1 MFSGRKKNSFEV
13 GDPLS
18 QLEAEAIL
26 NLLANAFIPLEPA
39 ARRPDGE
46 SVTLQKKSATAALPD
61 LEAKYQTL
69 VDQIPA
75 VVFMAYLDRGIS
87 EAYISPQI
95 ESILGFSQQEWLN
108 DPVRWY
114 NQIHPDDK
122 GRWSIEAARLFL
134 SGEALQSTYRLM
146 ARDGHVV
153 WLHCEAKMV
162 RHDDGRPWFI
172 HGVAFDISDFK
183 QSEEALRKAH
193 DELEM
198 RVRQRTSELA
208 RTNAEL
214 KSEIIER
221 KAIQEQL
228 EEEREIVETVSRAGR
243 ILSAELHLDNLM
255 QALTDAATE
264 LVGAQFGAFYQN
276 VPDDGGGSYVL
287 YTLSGAQREHF
298 EHLPP
303 PRGADLFGPTFREKG
318 VVRLDDVSQDP
329 SFGKKLLFNGA
340 PHGHLTVTSYLA
352 IPVVSRSGEVLGG
365 LFFGH
370 PEAGIFS
377 ERSERIVVG
386 LAAQAAIAID
396 NARLYEAEQK
406 ARAEAET
413 ANRLKDDFL
422 ATVSHELRTPL
433 HVILGW
439 VHLLRIGKMD
449 ANNAQQALEIIERNV
464 RGQRRIVEDILDVS
478 SIITG
483 KLHIEMAPVDLTQ
496 VIEAAVDSMRPAAEA
511 KGIALKTTLDPKANR
526 VSGDAG
532 RLQQVVWNLVS
543 NAIKFTPPE
552 GRVQILTDQVNSH
565 VEIKV
570 IDTGPG
576 VKPEFL
582 PYVFDRFRQEDSS
595 TTRAQGGLGLGLS
608 IVRHL
613 VELHGGEVAAENRRD
628 AHGAIFTVRL
638 PLAAVDTITLPQAAQ
653 AMQFDRIPQQDA
665 PQKNASALAGL
676 RVLLVDDETAGR
688 ERVTAMLENNGV
700 QVKAAASA
708 NEALQT
714 IAEWKPDVLVSD
726 IGMPVDDGY
735 ALIRKVRALPADR
748 GGKVPAAALTGYASR
763 KDYLKALSAGYQS
776 HIKKPVG
783 LEELIAVVASL
794 AGRTDKA

>member
-1 MFSGRKKNSFEV
+1 MLNGRKKRSYEDGN
-13 GDPLS
+13 PLS
-18 QLEAEAIL
+18 PSEAEAIL
-26 NLLANAFIPLEPA
+26 IGLANAFIPFELA
-39 ARRPDGE
+39 ARRPGGE
-46 SVTLQKKSATAALPD
+46 SVALQKKSATVGLPD
-61 LEAKYQTL
+61 LEAKYRTL
-69 VDQIPA
+69 VEQIPA

-114 NQIHPDDK
+114 NQLHPDDK
-122 GRWSIEAARLFL
+122 ARWSIEAARLFL

-172 HGVAFDISDFK
+172 HGVSVDISDLK

-198 RVRQRTSELA
+198 RVRQRTAELA

-214 KSEIIER
+214 EAEIVER

-228 EEEREIVETVSRAGR
+228 EEEREIVETVSSAGR
-243 ILSAELHLDNLM
+243 MLSAELYLDKLM

-264 LVGAQFGAFYQN
+264 LVGAQFGAFFHN
-276 VPDDGGGSYVL
+276 VPDEGGGSYML
-287 YTLSGAQREHF
+287 YALSGAPREHF
-298 EHLPP
+298 ERFPT
-303 PRGADLFGPTFREKG
+303 PRASDLFGPTFRGKG
-318 VVRLDDVSQDP
+318 IVRLDDVKQDP
-329 SFGKKLLFNGA
+329 RFGKNLLFNRM

-377 ERSERIVVG
+377 ERSERILLG

-396 NARLYEAEQK
+396 NARLYAAEQK

-422 ATVSHELRTPL
+422 ATVSHELRAPL
-433 HVILGW
+433 HSMFGW
-439 VHLLRIGKMD
+439 VQLLRSGKLD
-449 ANNAQQALEIIERNV
+449 ANSAQQAIEVIERNV
-464 RGQRRIVEDILDVS
+464 QGQRRIVEDILDVS
-478 SIITG
+478 RIITG
-483 KLHIEMAPVDLTQ
+483 KLRIEMAPVNLTL

-532 RLQQVVWNLVS
+532 RLQQVVWNLIS
-543 NAIKFTPPE
+543 NAIKFTPQE
-552 GRVQILTDQVNSH
+552 GRVQILTENINSN

-576 VKPEFL
+576 IKPEFL

-595 TTRAQGGLGLGLS
+595 ITRAQGGLGLGLS

-613 VELHGGEVAAENRRD
+613 VELHGGAVAAENRRD
-628 AHGAIFTVRL
+628 AQGAIFTVRL
-638 PLAAVDTITLPQAAQ
+638 PLAAATATKPSLAAQ
-653 AMQFDRIPQQDA
+653 AMHFGQAPLQDA
-665 PQKNASALAGL
+665 PQNHTSALAGL
-676 RVLLVDDETAGR
+676 RVLLVDDETDGR
-688 ERVTAMLENNGV
+688 EMVTAMLENNGI
-700 QVKAAASA
+700 QVKAASSA

-735 ALIRKVRALPADR
+735 ALIRKVRALPSER
-748 GGKVPAAALTGYASR
+748 GGNVPAAALTGYASR
-763 KDYLKALSAGYQS
+763 TDYLKALSAGYQS
-776 HIKKPVG
+776 HIKKPVE
-783 LEELIAVVASL
+783 LDELIAVVASL
-794 AGRTDKA
+794 AGRTNKG

>member
-1 MFSGRKKNSFEV
+1 MLSGRKKRSFEY
-13 GDPLS
+13 GEPLS
-18 QLEAEAIL
+18 PSEAEAIL
-26 NLLANAFIPLEPA
+26 NRLANAFISLEPA
-39 ARRPDGE
+39 DRPPGGGL
-46 SVTLQKKSATAALPD
+46 VLQKKSATAAMPD

-114 NQIHPDDK
+114 NQLHPDDK
-122 GRWSIEAARLFL
+122 ARWSIEAARLFL
-134 SGEALQSTYRLM
+134 SGEALQSTYRLI

-172 HGVAFDISDFK
+172 HGVSFDISELK

-193 DELEM
+193 DQLEM
-198 RVRQRTSELA
+198 RVRQRTAELA

-214 KSEIIER
+214 EAEVVDR

-228 EEEREIVETVSRAGR
+228 EEEREIVETVSSAGR
-243 ILSAELHLDNLM
+243 MLSAELHLDKLM
-255 QALTDAATE
+255 QVLTDAATE
-264 LVGAQFGAFYQN
+264 LVGAQFGAFFHN
-276 VPDDGGGSYVL
+276 VPDEGGGSYML
-287 YTLSGAQREHF
+287 YTLSGAPREHF

-303 PRGADLFGPTFREKG
+303 PRGADLFGPTFRG
-318 VVRLDDVSQDP
+318 IGIVRLDDVNQDP
-329 SFGKKLLFNGA
+329 RFGNNLLFNGA
-340 PHGHLTVTSYLA
+340 PHGHLTVRSYLA

-396 NARLYEAEQK
+396 NARLYAAEQK

-433 HVILGW
+433 HAMLGW
-439 VHLLRIGKMD
+439 VQLLRSGKLD
-449 ANNAQQALEIIERNV
+449 ANSAQQAIEVIERNV
-464 RGQRRIVEDILDVS
+464 QGQRRIVEDILDVS
-478 SIITG
+478 RIITG
-483 KLHIEMAPVDLTQ
+483 KLRIEVAPVDLTL
-496 VIEAAVDSMRPAAEA
+496 VIEAAADSMRPAAEA
-511 KGIALKTTLDPKANR
+511 KRIALKTTLDPKANR

-532 RLQQVVWNLVS
+532 RLQQVVWNLIS
-543 NAIKFTPPE
+543 NAIKFTPQE
-552 GRVQILTDQVNSH
+552 GRVQILTEHINSH

-595 TTRAQGGLGLGLS
+595 ITRAQGGLGLGLS

-613 VELHGGEVAAENRRD
+613 VELHGGTVAAENRRD
-628 AHGAIFTVRL
+628 AHGAIFTIRL
-638 PLAAVDTITLPQAAQ
+638 PLVASGASTLPLAAQ
-653 AMQFDRIPQQDA
+653 AMQFGQAPQQDA
-665 PQKNASALAGL
+665 PQDHTSALTGL
-676 RVLLVDDETAGR
+676 RVLLVDDETDGR
-688 ERVTAMLENNGV
+688 EMLTAMLENNGV

-714 IAEWKPDVLVSD
+714 IAEWTPDVLVSD

-735 ALIRKVRALPADR
+735 ALIRKVRELPPDR
-748 GGKVPAAALTGYASR
+748 GGNVPAAALTGYASR
-763 KDYLKALSAGYQS
+763 TDYLKALSAGYQL
-776 HIKKPVG
+776 HIKKPVD

-794 AGRTDKA
+794 AGRTNKG